1 MSNEKSDIEKMY
13 ADYMENMKVLI
24 SDFPQYSVHSNY
36 PEYGQYRI
44 RLKRLCR
51 QFILAVNRIH
61 V

>member
-36 PEYGQYRI
+36 PG
-44 RLKRLCR
+44 
-51 QFILAVNRIH
+51 V
-61 V
+61 